1 MRVNSLH
8 ERVLC
13 FNFKDNADFDILCF
27 ILLSLNRIC
36 RTSEVRASKQTIMT
50 LNIQK
55 IREDF
60 PILHQKIYN
69 RQLVYFDNA
78 ATTQRPQQVIDALN
92 QTYTHYYGNI
102 HRAAHFLADKAT
114 EAYEQ
119 TREKARVLIN
129 AESREQIIFTKGTTE
144 SINLAAFSF
153 GEAFI
158 EAGDEI
164 IVSEMEHHSNIVPWQ
179 LMAGR
184 KGAKILMLPI
194 DDNGRLM
201 IEKLDELITPRTKL
215 IAVAHI
221 SNVLGTINP
230 IKQIAEIAHGK
241 GIRIFVD
248 GAQAAPHLKID
259 VQELDVDFY
268 AFSAH
273 KMYGPNGV
281 GVSYGKKEL
290 LEQLPPYQGGGEMI
304 SEVKFSGT
312 TYNELPY
319 KFEAGTP
326 NISGVIAFGAAIDY
340 LQKIGFENLAAWEHE
355 LLEYATEK
363 LLAIPGLSIYGT
375 QSQKSG
381 VISFNVEGAH
391 FFDLGTMLDKF
402 GIAVRTGHHCADP
415 LMDHF
420 GIQGTVRA
428 SFAVYNTKEEIDFFV
443 DALKKVIA
451 MF

>member
-1 MRVNSLH
+1 M
-8 ERVLC
+8 
-13 FNFKDNADFDILCF
+13 A
-27 ILLSLNRIC
+27 
-36 RTSEVRASKQTIMT
+36 

-60 PILHQKIYN
+60 PILQQQIYN
-69 RQLVYFDNA
+69 RPLVYFDNA

-92 QTYTHYYGNI
+92 KTYTEYYGNI

-114 EAYEQ
+114 AAYEE
-119 TREKARVLIN
+119 TREKARNLIH

-144 SINLAAFSF
+144 SINLAAYCF
-153 GEAFI
+153 GEKFI
-158 EAGDEI
+158 RENDEI

-179 LMAGR
+179 LMAER
-184 KGAKILMLPI
+184 KKARIVMLPF

-201 IEKLDELITPRTKL
+201 IEMLESLITDRTKI
-215 IAVAHI
+215 IAVTHV

-230 IKQIAEIAHGK
+230 VKEIAGIAHAK
-241 GIRIFVD
+241 GLRIFVD
-248 GAQAAPHLKID
+248 GAQAAPHIRID
-259 VQELDVDFY
+259 VQDLDADFY

-281 GVSYGKKEL
+281 GILYGKKEL

-340 LQKIGFENLAAWEHE
+340 LESIGIEDASKWETE
-355 LLEYATEK
+355 LLNYATQQ
-363 LLAIPGLSIYGT
+363 LSTIPGIRIYGT
-375 QSQKSG
+375 QPKKSG
-381 VISFNVEGAH
+381 VISFNVEGVH

-415 LMDHF
+415 LMDHYE
-420 GIQGTVRA
+420 IQGTVRI
-428 SFAVYNTKEEIDFFV
+428 SFAFYNTLEEV
-443 DALKKVIA
+443 DAFIAALKKVIL

>member
-1 MRVNSLH
+1 MSL
-8 ERVLC
+8 
-13 FNFKDNADFDILCF
+13 D
-27 ILLSLNRIC
+27 
-36 RTSEVRASKQTIMT
+36 SK
-50 LNIQK
+50 K

-60 PILHQKIYN
+60 PILQQKIYN
-69 RQLVYFDNA
+69 RPLIYFDNA
-78 ATTQRPQQVIDALN
+78 ATTQRPQQVIDALTK
-92 QTYTHYYGNI
+92 TYTEYYGNI

-114 EAYEQ
+114 AAYED
-119 TREKARVLIN
+119 TREKARNLIN

-158 EAGDEI
+158 QESDEI

-184 KGAKILMLPI
+184 KKAKIVMLPI
-194 DDNGRLM
+194 DDKGRLM
-201 IEKLDELITPRTKL
+201 IEKLDSLITPKTRIIT
-215 IAVAHI
+215 ITHV

-230 IKQIAEIAHGK
+230 VKEIAQIAHSK
-241 GIRIFVD
+241 GILIFVD
-248 GAQAAPHLKID
+248 GAQAAPHLRID
-259 VQELDVDFY
+259 VQDLDVDFY

-281 GVSYGKKEL
+281 GVLYGKKEL

-340 LQKIGFENLAAWEHE
+340 LQNIGLENAASCESE
-355 LLEYATEK
+355 LLNYATTA
-363 LLAIPGLSIYGT
+363 LLTIPGLLIYGT
-375 QSQKSG
+375 QTEKSG
-381 VISFNVEGAH
+381 VISFNVDGVH

-428 SFAVYNTKEEIDFFV
+428 SFAFYNTKEEIDVFV
-443 DALKKVIA
+443 EALKKVIS

>member
-1 MRVNSLH
+1 MKIDL
-8 ERVLC
+8 ER
-13 FNFKDNADFDILCF
+13 
-27 ILLSLNRIC
+27 
-36 RTSEVRASKQTIMT
+36 
-50 LNIQK
+50 
-55 IREDF
+55 IRQDF
-60 PILHQKIYN
+60 PILNQKIYK
-69 RQLVYFDNA
+69 RPLVYFDNA

-92 QTYTHYYGNI
+92 RTYTEYYGNI

-114 EAYEQ
+114 AAYEEVR
-119 TREKARVLIN
+119 TKACSLIN
-129 AESREQIIFTKGTTE
+129 AETREQIIFTKGTTE

-153 GEAFI
+153 GETFI
-158 EAGDEI
+158 QKGDEI

-184 KGAKILMLPI
+184 KGAKIVMLPI
-194 DDNGRLM
+194 DNDGRLM
-201 IEKLDELITPRTKL
+201 IELLESLITPTTKL
-215 IAVAHI
+215 IAVAHV

-230 IKQIAEIAHGK
+230 VKQVAKIAHEK

-248 GAQAAPHLKID
+248 GAQAAPHIRID
-259 VQELDVDFY
+259 VQDLDVDFY

-281 GVSYGKKEL
+281 GVLYGKKEL
-290 LEQLPPYQGGGEMI
+290 LEQMPPYQGGGEMI

-340 LQKIGFENLAAWEHE
+340 LVAIGIENAAAWEAE
-355 LLEYATEK
+355 LLNYATEK
-363 LLAIPGLSIYGT
+363 LLQIPGLRIYGT
-375 QSQKSG
+375 QAEKSG
-381 VISFNVEGAH
+381 VVSFNVEGVH

-420 GIQGTVRA
+420 EIQGTVRA
-428 SFAVYNTKEEIDFFV
+428 SFAFYNTMEEIDVFIE
-443 DALKKVIA
+443 ALKKVIV

>member
-1 MRVNSLH
+1 M
-8 ERVLC
+8 
-13 FNFKDNADFDILCF
+13 AFD
-27 ILLSLNRIC
+27 
-36 RTSEVRASKQTIMT
+36 
-50 LNIQK
+50 IQK

-69 RQLVYFDNA
+69 RPLVYFDNA
-78 ATTQRPQQVIDALN
+78 ATTQRPQPVIDALTR
-92 QTYTHYYGNI
+92 TYTEYYGNI

-114 EAYEQ
+114 AAYEE

-129 AESREQIIFTKGTTE
+129 AETREQIIFTKGTTE
-144 SINLAAFSF
+144 SINLAAFSY

-158 EAGDEI
+158 QAGDEI

-184 KGAKILMLPI
+184 KGAKIVMLPI
-194 DDNGRLM
+194 DDDGRLQV
-201 IEKLDELITPRTKL
+201 EKLESLITPRTKL
-215 IAVAHI
+215 VAVAHV

-230 IKQIAEIAHGK
+230 VAKIAEIAHSK
-241 GIRIFVD
+241 GVRILVD
-248 GAQAAPHLKID
+248 GAQAVPHLKID
-259 VQELDVDFY
+259 VQDLDVDFY

-281 GVSYGKKEL
+281 GVLYGKKGL
-290 LEQLPPYQGGGEMI
+290 LEQMPPYQGGGEMI

-340 LQKIGFENLAAWEHE
+340 LQAVGIATVSTWENE
-355 LLEYATEK
+355 LLNYATTE
-363 LLAIPGLSIYGT
+363 LMQIPGLRIYGT
-375 QSQKSG
+375 QREKSG
-381 VISFNVEGAH
+381 VISFNVEGVH

-402 GIAVRTGHHCADP
+402 GVAVRTGHHCADP
-415 LMDHF
+415 LMAHF

-428 SFAVYNTKEEIDFFV
+428 SFSFYNTKEEIDLFV
-443 DALKKVIA
+443 EALKKVIA

>member
-1 MRVNSLH
+1 M
-8 ERVLC
+8 
-13 FNFKDNADFDILCF
+13 
-27 ILLSLNRIC
+27 
-36 RTSEVRASKQTIMT
+36 TID
-50 LNIQK
+50 IQK
-55 IREDF
+55 IRKDF
-60 PILHQKIYN
+60 PILNQKIYN
-69 RQLVYFDNA
+69 RPLVYFDNA

-92 QTYTHYYGNI
+92 QTYTEYYGNI
-102 HRAAHFLADKAT
+102 HRGAHFMADKAT
-114 EAYEQ
+114 AAYEE
-119 TREKARVLIN
+119 TREKVKNLIN

-153 GEAFI
+153 GEAFVQ
-158 EAGDEI
+158 EGDEI

-184 KGAKILMLPI
+184 KGAKIVMLPI
-194 DDNGRLM
+194 DDDGRLQ
-201 IEKLDELITPRTKL
+201 IEKLDQLITPKTKL
-215 IAVAHI
+215 IAVAHV

-230 IKQIAEIAHGK
+230 VATIAQIAHSK
-241 GIRIFVD
+241 GTRVFID
-248 GAQAAPHLKID
+248 GAQAAPHLQLDIQKM
-259 VQELDVDFY
+259 DVDFY
-268 AFSAH
+268 ALSAH

-281 GVSYGKKEL
+281 GVLYSKKEL

-340 LQKIGFENLAAWEHE
+340 MLSVGLENLAAWEHE
-355 LLEYATEK
+355 LLEYATSK
-363 LLAIPGLSIYGT
+363 LITIPGLRIYGT
-375 QSQKSG
+375 QTLKSG
-381 VISFNVEGAH
+381 VISFNVEGIH

-420 GIQGTVRA
+420 NMQGTVRA
-428 SFAVYNTKEEIDFFV
+428 SFAVYNTKEEIDVFV
-443 DALKKVIA
+443 EALKKVIA

>member
-1 MRVNSLH
+1 MPL
-8 ERVLC
+8 
-13 FNFKDNADFDILCF
+13 D
-27 ILLSLNRIC
+27 
-36 RTSEVRASKQTIMT
+36 
-50 LNIQK
+50 IQK

-60 PILHQKIYN
+60 PILQQKIYN

-78 ATTQRPQQVIDALN
+78 ATTQRPQQVINALTK
-92 QTYTHYYGNI
+92 TYTEYYGNI

-114 EAYEQ
+114 AAYEE
-119 TREKARVLIN
+119 TREKVRSLIN
-129 AESREQIIFTKGTTE
+129 AETREQIIFTKGATE

-153 GEAFI
+153 GDAFVG
-158 EAGDEI
+158 EGDEI

-179 LMAGR
+179 LLAIR
-184 KGAKILMLPI
+184 KGAKIVMLPI
-194 DDNGRLM
+194 DDNGRLC
-201 IEKLDELITPRTKL
+201 IEQLDHLITDHTKL
-215 IAVAHI
+215 IAVAHV

-230 IKQIAEIAHGK
+230 VKKIAQIAHSQ

-248 GAQAAPHLKID
+248 GAQAAPHLQID
-259 VQELDVDFY
+259 VQDLDVDFY

-281 GVSYGKKEL
+281 GVLYGKKEL
-290 LEQLPPYQGGGEMI
+290 LAQMPPYQGGGEMI

-340 LQKIGFENLAAWEHE
+340 LLATGLEQIAAWETE
-355 LLEYATEK
+355 LLNYATAQ
-363 LLAIPGLSIYGT
+363 LTAIPGLRIYGT
-375 QSQKSG
+375 QPKKSG
-381 VISFNVEGAH
+381 VISFNVDGVH

-420 GIQGTVRA
+420 EIQGTVRA
-428 SFAVYNTKEEIDFFV
+428 SFAFYNTKEEIDVFIE
-443 DALKKVIA
+443 ALKKVIS